1 MKIQS
6 HKGASVTAVKI
17 GVSRQVVIP
26 KKLHEE
32 LGLAPGDYLDVE
44 LKEGK
49 VVMTPKTLVDKKIQ
63 KRLEEGLE
71 DIRQGRV
78 LGPFDNSKDAMKALR
93 AQVKAR
99 RK

>member
-1 MKIQS
+1 MT
-6 HKGASVTAVKI
+6 VVKI

-49 VVMTPKTLVDKKIQ
+49 VVMTPKTLVDKEIR

-78 LGPFDNSKDAMKALR
+78 LGPFDNSKDAMTALR

>member
-1 MKIQS
+1 M
-6 HKGASVTAVKI
+6 TAVKI

-26 KKLHEE
+26 KKLHEQ

-49 VVMTPKTLVDKKIQ
+49 VVMTPKTLVDREIQ
-63 KRLEEGLE
+63 KRLEEGLK

-93 AQVKAR
+93 AQVRAR

>member
-1 MKIQS
+1 M
-6 HKGASVTAVKI
+6 TAVKI

-78 LGPFDNSKDAMKALR
+78 LGPFDNSKNAMKALR

>member
-1 MKIQS
+1 M
-6 HKGASVTAVKI
+6 TAVKV

-26 KKLHEE
+26 KKLHDE

-44 LKEGK
+44 LQEGK
-49 VVMTPKTLVDKKIQ
+49 VVMTPKTLVDKRVEERIQ
-63 KRLEEGLE
+63 EGLD

-78 LGPFDNSKDAMKALR
+78 LGPFDNAKDGMKALR
-93 AQVKAR
+93 AQLKAR

>member
-1 MKIQS
+1 M
-6 HKGASVTAVKI
+6 TAVKI

-49 VVMTPKTLVDKKIQ
+49 VVMTPKTLVDKEIQ
-63 KRLEEGLE
+63 KRLKEGLE

-78 LGPFDNSKDAMKALR
+78 LGPFGNSKDAMKALR